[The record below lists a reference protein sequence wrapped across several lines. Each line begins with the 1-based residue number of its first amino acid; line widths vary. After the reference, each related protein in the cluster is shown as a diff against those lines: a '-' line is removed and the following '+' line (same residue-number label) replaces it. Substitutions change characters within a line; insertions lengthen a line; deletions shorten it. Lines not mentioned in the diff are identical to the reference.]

1 MKLNIFKRISAVI
14 FILLSL
20 SVSFNISKSSISI
33 ADTSENIPEGLNK
46 LLRAYPDFLDS
57 AGENTLYW
65 KDGTEM
71 VYNDGIENK
80 SHDEKLD
87 NPDLEDM
94 MSQEYALGDLL
105 KEPEENFE
113 PGRIRYEPFFRK
125 MYGDNASEVKQNI
138 ENVKWVDGSVIQFS
152 RVNGASDKLR
162 LVAEELSQLP

>member
-33 ADTSENIPEGLNK
+33 ADTSENIPEGLKK

-71 VYNDGIENK
+71 VYNDGT
-80 SHDEKLD
+80 
-87 NPDLEDM
+87 
-94 MSQEYALGDLL
+94 
-105 KEPEENFE
+105 
-113 PGRIRYEPFFRK
+113 
-125 MYGDNASEVKQNI
+125 
-138 ENVKWVDGSVIQFS
+138 
-152 RVNGASDKLR
+152 
-162 LVAEELSQLP
+162 

>member
-1 MKLNIFKRISAVI
+1 
-14 FILLSL
+14 
-20 SVSFNISKSSISI
+20 
-33 ADTSENIPEGLNK
+33 
-46 LLRAYPDFLDS
+46 
-57 AGENTLYW
+57 
-65 KDGTEM
+65 M

-138 ENVKWVDGSVIQFS
+138 ENVKWVDGSGIQFS

-162 LVAEELSQLP
+162 LVAEEL